1 MFFSLSGNYCGG
13 WGVRKVT
20 VLVANQPRL
29 MRELVLATILDQPD
43 LEIVGVLEDEASI
56 VGTVEQSRPD
66 FLIVSLGG
74 SGERPHLCDV
84 LLDQFPHMRV
94 LALAAESNN
103 TAIYWANIDIRSTWI
118 ENSEE
123 SILSALR
130 GKLVASAVPEENS
143 SRAN

>member
-1 MFFSLSGNYCGG
+1 M
-13 WGVRKVT
+13 RKIT

-29 MRELVLATILDQPD
+29 MRELVMATLLDQPD

-94 LALAAESNN
+94 LALAPGSNN
-103 TAIYWANIDIRSTWI
+103 TAIYWANIDIRSTRI

-130 GKLVASAVPEENS
+130 GRLMASALQQENN

>member
-1 MFFSLSGNYCGG
+1 
-13 WGVRKVT
+13 VRKIT

-29 MRELVLATILDQPD
+29 MRELVMATLLDQPD
-43 LEIVGVLEDEASI
+43 LEIVGELEDEASI
-56 VGTVEQSRPD
+56 IGTVEQSRPD

-130 GKLVASAVPEENS
+130 GKLKASAVPLENNS
-143 SRAN
+143 HAN

>member
-1 MFFSLSGNYCGG
+1 
-13 WGVRKVT
+13 
-20 VLVANQPRL
+20 
-29 MRELVLATILDQPD
+29 MRELVMATILDQPD

-56 VGTVEQSRPD
+56 IGTVEQSRPD

>member
-1 MFFSLSGNYCGG
+1 MS
-13 WGVRKVT
+13 GVREIT

-29 MRELVLATILDQPD
+29 MRELVMATLLDQPD
-43 LEIVGVLEDEASI
+43 LEIVGELEDEASI
-56 VGTVEQSRPD
+56 IGTVEQSRPD

-130 GKLVASAVPEENS
+130 GKLKASAVPLENNS
-143 SRAN
+143 HAN

>member
-1 MFFSLSGNYCGG
+1 M
-13 WGVRKVT
+13 RKVT

>member
-1 MFFSLSGNYCGG
+1 M
-13 WGVRKVT
+13 RKIT

-29 MRELVLATILDQPD
+29 MRELVMATLLDQPD

-56 VGTVEQSRPD
+56 IGTVEQSRPD

-74 SGERPHLCDV
+74 SGERPHLCDI

-130 GKLVASAVPEENS
+130 GKLVASPVPQENN

>member
-1 MFFSLSGNYCGG
+1 M
-13 WGVRKVT
+13 RKIT

-29 MRELVLATILDQPD
+29 MRELVMATILDQPD

-56 VGTVEQSRPD
+56 AGTVEQSRPD

-103 TAIYWANIDIRSTWI
+103 TAIYWANIDIRSSRI

-123 SILSALR
+123 SILSARR
-130 GKLVASAVPEENS
+130 GKLVATAVPQENN